1 MDKYFKLLIGLA
13 IVPIF
18 VSSCAQQI
26 APTGGDKDE
35 VPPKILTSN
44 PLNESV
50 GMLRNEIMLE
60 FDEYVSLK
68 GASQELI
75 VSPPLKY
82 PVDFRLKNK
91 KLYVSWKDTLRDN
104 ATYLLQFGQGIVDVN
119 EGNPLDSN
127 VYVFSTGPYIDS
139 FSIQGQVINAF
150 DLKPMADVWVMLYE
164 QDIDT
169 LPYSTLPRYF
179 AKSDKTGKFDLQY
192 LSDGDYKIFGLVSL
206 NGGYFYDVQDE
217 TIGFLTGML
226 PATYSK
232 DTLDTSY
239 TIKMFVEDDSTQYLK
254 SFVQEGNKGLVLEF
268 NRAVGEITITDL
280 IGNENVG
287 AWSEQWSSDLDSFTY
302 WFPEPNDY
310 DSLKL
315 RIEVDDFIDT
325 LFLRKPAVKKPKA
338 KKGGQKKGGG
348 DKPQGALSLNP
359 SAKGKQPYF
368 KSWKLQ
374 SKTPIESVTGMDKG
388 LFIEDSD
395 TSRLEGLIT
404 KEYYDLVI
412 KYPWKQGTKYKVII
426 PDSTIIDRYGESNSD
441 SLTFTFVS
449 SQKEDYGQLY
459 LKHKL
464 PENGHSYIWQLLND
478 KKDVMD
484 ERLVEPSGEI
494 TYTNLQ
500 TGKYSIRILFDEN
513 DNGIWDTGYYKGKR
527 QPEKVKY
534 YDQPIDIRS
543 NWATELEWILTKLGH

>member
-1 MDKYFKLLIGLA
+1 MAVLPALL
-13 IVPIF
+13 V
-18 VSSCAQQI
+18 SCAQQVT
-26 APTGGDKDE
+26 PTGGEKDE
-35 VPPKILTSN
+35 VPPKILNSN
-44 PLNESV
+44 PRNESV

-68 GASQELI
+68 GTSQELI

-91 KLYVSWKDTLRDN
+91 KLYVSWEDTLREN
-104 ATYLLQFGQGIVDVN
+104 STYLLQFGGGIVDVN

-127 VYVFSTGPYIDS
+127 IFVFSTGPYIDS
-139 FSIQGQVINAF
+139 FSIQGRVINAF
-150 DLKPMADVWVMLYE
+150 DLKPMEDVWVMLYD
-164 QDIDT
+164 QNIDS

-179 AKSDKTGKFDLQY
+179 AKTDKTGLFDLQY
-192 LSDGDYKIFGLVSL
+192 LSKGDYKVFGLISL

-217 TIGFLTGML
+217 TIGFLTEMI
-226 PATYSK
+226 ASTSVD
-232 DTLDTSY
+232 DTIDTTY
-239 TIKMFVEDDSTQYLK
+239 TIKMFIEDDSTQYLK

-287 AWSEQWSSDLDSFTY
+287 AWLEQWSSDLDSVTY

-325 LFLRKPAVKKPKA
+325 LFLRKPTLKKPKA
-338 KKGGQKKGGG
+338 KKGGQKKGGQ

-374 SKTPIESVTGMDKG
+374 SKTPIESVTGMDMG

-395 TSRLEGLIT
+395 TSQLEGLII

-412 KYPWKQGTKYKVII
+412 KYPWKQGSKYKVII

-464 PENGHSYIWQLLND
+464 PDYGHPFIWQLLND
-478 KKDVMD
+478 QKAVID
-484 ERLVEPSGEI
+484 ERLVQPEGKI
-494 TYTNLQ
+494 TYPYLG
-500 TGKYSIRILFDEN
+500 TGKYSIRVLYDEN
-513 DNGIWDTGYYKGKR
+513 NNGFWDTGYYKGKR
-527 QPEKVKY
+527 QPEKVRY

-543 NWATELEWILTKLGH
+543 NWATELEWILKK

>member
-1 MDKYFKLLIGLA
+1 
-13 IVPIF
+13 
-18 VSSCAQQI
+18 
-26 APTGGDKDE
+26 
-35 VPPKILTSN
+35 
-44 PLNESV
+44 
-50 GMLRNEIMLE
+50 
-60 FDEYVSLK
+60 
-68 GASQELI
+68 
-75 VSPPLKY
+75 
-82 PVDFRLKNK
+82 
-91 KLYVSWKDTLRDN
+91 
-104 ATYLLQFGQGIVDVN
+104 
-119 EGNPLDSN
+119 
-127 VYVFSTGPYIDS
+127 
-139 FSIQGQVINAF
+139 
-150 DLKPMADVWVMLYE
+150 
-164 QDIDT
+164 
-169 LPYSTLPRYF
+169 
-179 AKSDKTGKFDLQY
+179 
-192 LSDGDYKIFGLVSL
+192 
-206 NGGYFYDVQDE
+206 
-217 TIGFLTGML
+217 
-226 PATYSK
+226 
-232 DTLDTSY
+232 
-239 TIKMFVEDDSTQYLK
+239 
-254 SFVQEGNKGLVLEF
+254 
-268 NRAVGEITITDL
+268 
-280 IGNENVG
+280 
-287 AWSEQWSSDLDSFTY
+287 
-302 WFPEPNDY
+302 
-310 DSLKL
+310 
-315 RIEVDDFIDT
+315 
-325 LFLRKPAVKKPKA
+325 
-338 KKGGQKKGGG
+338 
-348 DKPQGALSLNP
+348 
-359 SAKGKQPYF
+359 
-368 KSWKLQ
+368 
-374 SKTPIESVTGMDKG
+374 MDKG